1 MVWLW
6 KTDDL
11 QAEACRRLTRNLT
24 EDEWRQYLGDE
35 PYRKTCQNLP

>member
-1 MVWLW
+1 VVWLW

-11 QAEACRRLTRNLT
+11 QAETCKRLTRNLT